1 MSGAAAGSARRD
13 ARWWLSRFFGHVA
26 RRSAL
31 AGREAL
37 LWRRRQLQRV
47 RRARLDAGRGPEAR
61 RALRELLERY
71 GGAEDDDD
79 EEEEEEKE
87 GEDEDKFFGPHGI
100 YRIET
105 ETVPPAAERARSA
118 SVADGC
124 AAARDV
130 LAEFSDLCRFRGRKA
145 GRGEALRARVL
156 MYAKPLPAEL
166 GELLCRQLSG
176 SGAGATGSQLRAL
189 LERTETRVLV
199 AHEVP
204 SAEPLAMT
212 VFSFSAVGA
221 VGGAP
226 EQAVLVL
233 HALSVVAA
241 RRSSGLGS
249 RLVTLLEKVAGYN
262 LMDAVLL
269 RVSAG
274 DVAARAFFHARGFEG
289 EARPEL
295 VAAVQGASVADHV
308 VLSLRLQAPRAD
320 AEDGASY
327 EGAK

>member
-1 MSGAAAGSARRD
+1 MSGASAGRARRD

-26 RRSAL
+26 RRSAS

-37 LWRRRQLQRV
+37 VWRRRQLQRM
-47 RRARLDAGRGPEAR
+47 RRARLHAERGPEAR

-71 GGAEDDDD
+71 GGAEDAEDEDD
-79 EEEEEEKE
+79 EEEEGEE
-87 GEDEDKFFGPHGI
+87 EDKFFGPHGI
-100 YRIET
+100 YRIES
-105 ETVPPAAERARSA
+105 EPVLPAAERARSA

-166 GELLCRQLSG
+166 SELLCRQLSG

-204 SAEPLAMT
+204 SAEPLAMA

-241 RRSSGLGS
+241 RRGSGLGS

-262 LMDAVLL
+262 LMDAVVL

-274 DVAARAFFHARGFEG
+274 DAAARAFFHARGFEG
-289 EARPEL
+289 ETRPEL
-295 VAAVQGASVADHV
+295 VAAVQGASAADHV
-308 VLSLRLQAPRAD
+308 VLSMRLQAPRAD

-327 EGAK
+327 EGVNQ